1 MDALLVIGDKRPVTK
16 LTSIDC
22 EDTAD
27 LVIDARGLK
36 PCAIKA
42 LKSRAPNMTVSGV
55 SKLYPRN

>member
-1 MDALLVIGDKRPVTK
+1 MIGDKRPVTK